1 MVSAI
6 NFNERFKLIDLHLTS
21 ENSVD
26 ITTQGAIFRGISIY
40 NIATVSDF
48 RCPSNCTWKGSY
60 ISLGFA
66 STCQDVTESTI
77 ATVAFSNATFGSWLN
92 MTTPGNVTLEAKL
105 SSAWRTQIQVVA
117 NATNIFPL
125 DQFAPMTRQI
135 VSPEIIRVGI
145 LRRSSEYDQG
155 GFYDVWDKPE
165 DYAEEL
171 EVFDCAI
178 RFTAHNYTA
187 MSASGNDIT
196 IAKEEL
202 ELQPGIFEGL
212 TSNSITFSQDGLPT
226 GTRCSISEDVL
237 RRFALLYLQMGDD
250 AR

>member
-26 ITTQGAIFRGISIY
+26 ITMQGAIFRGIY

-77 ATVAFSNATFGSWLN
+77 ATVAFFNATFGSWLN
-92 MTTPGNVTLEAKL
+92 MTTPGNVALEAKL

-165 DYAEEL
+165 D
-171 EVFDCAI
+171 
-178 RFTAHNYTA
+178 R
-187 MSASGNDIT
+187 S
-196 IAKEEL
+196 
-202 ELQPGIFEGL
+202 
-212 TSNSITFSQDGLPT
+212 
-226 GTRCSISEDVL
+226 
-237 RRFALLYLQMGDD
+237 
-250 AR
+250 